1 MIWEIKYLSID
12 MVEQVDLSMEGN
24 HNKIGTHVGEKVYI
38 PRIIM
43 SPAESAWPFILK
55 HNLTIYVSS
64 VIQIRDKLKW
74 PIAEIVYVPWFK
86 VQKYKTTPTAE
97 LNFQN
102 QTIG

>member
-1 MIWEIKYLSID
+1 
-12 MVEQVDLSMEGN
+12 MEGN

-64 VIQIRDKLKW
+64 VI
-74 PIAEIVYVPWFK
+74 
-86 VQKYKTTPTAE
+86 
-97 LNFQN
+97 
-102 QTIG
+102 